1 MSNCRVYGAK
11 PYQIALIHGGPG
23 AAGSMQPCAQMLAN
37 TRGILEPIQTA
48 DTLEGQIE
56 ELRQTLE
63 AYAKLPVILIG
74 HSWGAMLS
82 YLFTA
87 RYPSYVKKLIMVAS
101 AVFDASYAQHIME
114 TRLNRLSPEKRI
126 HLDELENQL
135 QNKSNHSDQLFFQ
148 LGKMIEAADTFD
160 PLTVTTSAI
169 IPGQYQIYQQVW
181 PQAEAMR
188 ATGELLTVGKN
199 IDCPVVITHHLF
211 LDNAGYHKSKEFA
224 AWISETKIKLHYL
237 PPYSPNLN
245 PIERLWKVM
254 HEQVTYNHYYEKFFD
269 FKEAILEFFQEIGK
283 YKNILQSRIND
294 NFQKLTFA

>member
-1 MSNCRVYGAK
+1 MNMSNCRIYGAK

-56 ELRQTLE
+56 ELRQTLA
-63 AYAKLPVILIG
+63 AYAELPVILIG

-114 TRLNRLSPEKRI
+114 TRLNRLSPEKRV

-135 QNKSNHSDQLFFQ
+135 QNNNSHSDELFFQ

-160 PLTVTTSAI
+160 PLTVTTSAV
-169 IPGQYQIYQQVW
+169 IPGQYHIYQQVW

-199 IDCPVVITHHLF
+199 IDCPVVIIHGDYDPHPYQGVTIPLSGVLKQMSFF
-211 LDNAGYHKSKEFA
+211 LLKNCGHEPWLERQAKDQFF
-224 AWISETKIKLHYL
+224 
-237 PPYSPNLN
+237 NL
-245 PIERLWKVM
+245 
-254 HEQVTYNHYYEKFFD
+254 
-269 FKEAILEFFQEIGK
+269 LECE
-283 YKNILQSRIND
+283 LMS
-294 NFQKLTFA
+294 